1 MALTKHDLPL
11 NTSTRNIR
19 IREVQSGSGSPTLLS
34 RYLEPVV
41 EGGAGGEGLQNGID
55 KTRVAAQHLN
65 PQHPD
70 PGGTKI
76 C

>member
-1 MALTKHDLPL
+1 MALTKHDLSL
-11 NTSTRNIR
+11 NTSKLNIR
-19 IREVQSGSGSPTLLS
+19 IWEVQCGSRSLKLFS

-41 EGGAGGEGLQNGID
+41 EGGAGGEGLQNGVD